1 MATDWTQNLSPQD
14 LAMLKEYFARPENA
28 NARSVMTQR
37 GGEGPDTYSNE
48 FSSLD
53 VGGRNFASLGQPV
66 TDPMT
71 GKPIQGARSYST
83 LIPGQ
88 DNLYASYDPEG
99 NYSGTFSTSNDFFD
113 KFGRALPY
121 ITGAALGGIAAF
133 GGAAG
138 AGASDMAM
146 INGGGFA
153 NTPSYLVPNLSA
165 LPAEAMVSGGGI
177 SGLPGYLMNPGGGAA
192 AEAAAGGGILGG
204 ATGASGT
211 AAGSGVATGTA
222 GVSGA
227 AGAAANSAGG
237 LLGSTA
243 GKIAAA
249 AAGGLLG
256 SQATTNSTN
265 SQSKIDP
272 RMEKYL
278 YGDGNTQGILDQAYQ
293 WQQAN
298 KSGLNDQMRQG
309 LATINRVASDPSG
322 YQAIQQ
328 QGLSLMNQP
337 VAGNPFSNGQATLQ
351 TGTPQALRNLG
362 FK

>member
-1 MATDWTQNLSPQD
+1 MAANLTPEE
-14 LAMLKEYFARPENA
+14 LAQLKEFFRLNQPGA
-28 NARSVMTQR
+28 SVMTQR
-37 GGEGPDTYSNE
+37 GGDGPDTYSNE
-48 FSSLD
+48 FKTVNIGGKTYSAGAGGSDGGVGIYSSLVD
-53 VGGRNFASLGQPV
+53 
-66 TDPMT
+66 
-71 GKPIQGARSYST
+71 
-83 LIPGQ
+83 GQ
-88 DNLYASYDPEG
+88 DNLYDGYNPTTG
-99 NYSGTFSTSNDFFD
+99 QFTGQFSASNDFMD

-121 ITGAALGGIAAF
+121 VTGAALGGIAAF
-133 GGAAG
+133 GGAAGAGAAG

-177 SGLPGYLMNPGGGAA
+177 SGLPGYLMNPGGGAG

-227 AGAAANSAGG
+227 AGAAGAAGTAANSAGG

-256 SQATTNSTN
+256 SQTTTNSTN

-309 LATINRVASDPSG
+309 LASINRVASDPSG
-322 YQAIQQ
+322 YQAIQK

-337 VAGNPFSNGQATLQ
+337 VAGNPFSTGQATLQ
-351 TGTPQALRNLG
+351 QGYPQALRNLG

>member
-1 MATDWTQNLSPQD
+1 MAANLTPEE
-14 LAMLKEYFARPENA
+14 LAQLKEFFRLNQPGA
-28 NARSVMTQR
+28 SVMTQR
-37 GGEGPDTYSNE
+37 GGDGPDTYSNE
-48 FSSLD
+48 FKTVNIGGKTYSAGAGGADGGAGIYSSLVD
-53 VGGRNFASLGQPV
+53 
-66 TDPMT
+66 
-71 GKPIQGARSYST
+71 
-83 LIPGQ
+83 GQ
-88 DNLYASYDPEG
+88 DNLYDGYNPTTG
-99 NYSGTFSTSNDFFD
+99 QFTGQFSASNDFFD

-121 ITGAALGGIAAF
+121 VTGAALGGIAAF

-138 AGASDMAM
+138 AGAGLGAGGSDLATSAAWA
-146 INGGGFA
+146 NGAGLGGDTLGA
-153 NTPSYLVPNLSA
+153 IGMTP
-165 LPAEAMVSGGGI
+165 EW
-177 SGLPGYLMNPGGGAA
+177 AA
-192 AEAAAGGGILGG
+192 AGGAGGGILGG
-204 ATGASGT
+204 AAGASGT

-227 AGAAANSAGG
+227 AGAAGTAAKSAGG

-309 LATINRVASDPSG
+309 LATINSVASDPSG
-322 YQAIQQ
+322 YQAIQK

-337 VAGNPFSNGQATLQ
+337 VAGNPFSTGQATLQ
-351 TGTPQALRNLG
+351 QGYPQALRNLG